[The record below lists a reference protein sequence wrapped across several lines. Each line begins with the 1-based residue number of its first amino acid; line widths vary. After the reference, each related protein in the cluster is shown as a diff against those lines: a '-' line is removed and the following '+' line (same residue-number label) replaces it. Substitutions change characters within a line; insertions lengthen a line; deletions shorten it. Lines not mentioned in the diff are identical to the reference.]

1 MTINVLEWLS
11 ELPQFFILIP
21 AALSC
26 YYPVKNHMKYSFPKT
41 AAFCASVIVPFA
53 VLGSLAAS
61 ALKIDANIILVP
73 FVVISFFLYRLTVT
87 TDFPR
92 TLAVYVGVCAAQ
104 SFPAQLAI
112 AFDARLHPSSGAA
125 DFSTEAQLF
134 QLGLSCLMA
143 LLAFYP
149 SCKYASKML
158 DRLDSAKIWY
168 SVSALSFIFFFFNI
182 LAAPIYYEN
191 ILVGRMYYLFPLF
204 ECLMMTVLII
214 IYVFFYQGAVVLLER
229 TELEKR
235 SQLLEMQSHQYRK
248 LQEYMKQ
255 SQRLRHD
262 FRQSVHILSALA
274 EKSDIDGVR
283 SHLSEYEQ
291 RLSKSV
297 PPNYCANTALNA
309 LFGYYHDLAETGG
322 IKTDWKIELPQ
333 PLSFSELDM
342 AALFGNI
349 MENAIQACIG
359 LTENKRYFNL
369 TAEIRHGNSLYVVS
383 TNSFDGNILKG
394 RSGSYRS
401 TKHGEQGT
409 GLASIAAVAE
419 KYGGS
424 ARAYNSDTEF
434 FIDVIL
440 KI

>member
-1 MTINVLEWLS
+1 MTVNVLDWLS
-11 ELPQFFILIP
+11 EMPQFFILIP
-21 AALSC
+21 TVLSC
-26 YYPVKNHMKYSFPKT
+26 YYPVKNHMRYSLPKT
-41 AAFCASVIVPFA
+41 AALCACVIIPFA
-53 VLGSLAAS
+53 VLGSLATS

-73 FVVISFFLYRLTVT
+73 FIIISFFLYRLTLT
-87 TDFPR
+87 ADFPR
-92 TLAVYVGVCAAQ
+92 ALAVYVGVCAAQ

-168 SVSALSFIFFFFNI
+168 SVSALSFIFFLFNI
-182 LAAPIYYEN
+182 LAAPHSYEN
-191 ILVGRMYYLFPLF
+191 VLVGRMYYLFPLF
-204 ECLMMTVLII
+204 EFLMMTVLII
-214 IYVFFYQGAVVLLER
+214 IYVFFYHGAIVLLER

-235 SQLLEMQSHQYRK
+235 SQLLEMQSHQYRE

-274 EKSDIDGVR
+274 EKNDIDGVR
-283 SHLSEYEQ
+283 AHLSEYEQ
-291 RLSKSV
+291 RLNKSV
-297 PPNYCANTALNA
+297 SPSYCANTALNA
-309 LFGYYHDLAETGG
+309 LFGHYHELAEADG
-322 IKTDWKIELPQ
+322 IRTEWKIELPE
-333 PLSFSELDM
+333 PLTFSELDM

-359 LTENKRYFNL
+359 LPEDKRYFNL
-369 TAEIRHGNSLYVVS
+369 TTEIRHGNSLYVVS
-383 TNSFDGNILKG
+383 TNSFDGNALK
-394 RSGSYRS
+394 SGDGAYRS
-401 TKHGEQGT
+401 TKHGGQGT

-424 ARAYNSDTEF
+424 TRVYNSGTEF
-434 FIDVIL
+434 FVDVVL

>member
-297 PPNYCANTALNA
+297 PPNYCSNTALNA

-359 LTENKRYFNL
+359 LTEDKRYFNL

-434 FIDVIL
+434 FMDVIL

>member
-1 MTINVLEWLS
+1 
-11 ELPQFFILIP
+11 
-21 AALSC
+21 
-26 YYPVKNHMKYSFPKT
+26 MKYSFPKT
-41 AAFCASVIVPFA
+41 AAFCASVIVPFS
-53 VLGSLAAS
+53 VLDSLAAS
-61 ALKIDANIILVP
+61 ALKIDSNIILVP